1 MAIGVA
7 FRAFFAALGGGE
19 KAQRIEAALSDQ
31 PAQDALPVPKEKE
44 KKTAEPKPKKPARSD
59 AVTLLAALQ
68 REARLVDIVKEPLD
82 GYSDSQVGAAARDV
96 LRDTAAVLDRMFA
109 LAPIV
114 DEEENAV
121 VETPADFDPARYKLS
136 GNVGGTPPFKGSL
149 VHHGWEAT
157 RCELPQWNGSDEA
170 ARVIAPV
177 ELEL

>member
-19 KAQRIEAALSDQ
+19 KAAAIEAALSGE
-31 PAQDALPVPKEKE
+31 PAQEALPAPKSGGTSKPEQP
-44 KKTAEPKPKKPARSD
+44 PKPRRSD

-82 GYSDSQVGAAARDV
+82 EYSDSQVGAAARDV

-109 LAPIV
+109 LTPIV
-114 DEEENAV
+114 EEEDNTEI
-121 VETPADFDPARYKLS
+121 ETPAGFDPARYRLT
-136 GNVGGTPPFKGSL
+136 GNVGGSPPFKGKL
-149 VHHGWEAT
+149 VHHGWEAA
-157 RCELPQWNGSDEA
+157 RCDLPQWSGSDEA